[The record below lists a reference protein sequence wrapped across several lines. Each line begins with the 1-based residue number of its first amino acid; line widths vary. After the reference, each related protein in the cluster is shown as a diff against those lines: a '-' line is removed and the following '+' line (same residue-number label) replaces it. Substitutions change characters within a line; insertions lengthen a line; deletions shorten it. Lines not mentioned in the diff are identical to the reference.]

1 MTLRTIITVDGGS
14 AEYWRRRRLAFG
26 LIRDAELAARRLE
39 TAPMYIRGRWD
50 DDYGDYE
57 PVENLGPHD
66 DMEDAIRAIEAN
78 ETAVSIL
85 VAQRRTQIGNYQIGA
100 VIREL
105 ALLDDGGS
113 DEDPEGDYE
122 RLYGSDW

>member
-1 MTLRTIITVDGGS
+1 MTQRTINAVDGGS
-14 AEYWRRRRLAFG
+14 AEYWRQRRLAFG
-26 LIRDAELAARRLE
+26 LIGEAELAAKRLK

-50 DDYGDYE
+50 DEYGDYE

-78 ETAVSIL
+78 ETAISIL
-85 VAQRRTQIGNYQIGA
+85 VAQRCTHIGNHEIRA

-105 ALLDDGGS
+105 ALLDDSGN
-113 DEDPEGDYE
+113 DKDPEGDYE
-122 RLYGSDW
+122 RLHGPD